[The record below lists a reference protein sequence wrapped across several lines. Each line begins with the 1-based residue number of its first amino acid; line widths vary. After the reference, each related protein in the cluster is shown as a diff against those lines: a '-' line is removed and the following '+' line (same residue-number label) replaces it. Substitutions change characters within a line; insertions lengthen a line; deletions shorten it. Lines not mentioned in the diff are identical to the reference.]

1 MTSMGEKWV
10 DYFGECSLL
19 SKHAKFLSL
28 SKLIKLVGT
37 LVETKLGHKYRR
49 TGNVQCLTAWSTQ
62 PLDLYIVLHHVQHS

>member
-37 LVETKLGHKYRR
+37 LVETKLGHKYRI
-49 TGNVQCLTAWSTQ
+49 TGNVQCLT
-62 PLDLYIVLHHVQHS
+62 